1 MRAIS
6 MRKSLVITLIG
17 LSLSGCADTPENRQ
31 FWQQLGAGLSGAG
44 NSLNQQAQQMR
55 QSGANMGGNTLTCT
69 TTNYGAGMSK
79 TTCDGQP
86 SNNMSCTTTNLGSG
100 MTRTTCY

>member
-1 MRAIS
+1 MC
-6 MRKSLVITLIG
+6 KSLVITLIC

-31 FWQQLGAGLSGAG
+31 FWQQLGAGLQGAG
-44 NSLNQQAQQMR
+44 NNLNQQAAQMR
-55 QSGANMGGNTLTCT
+55 QNSANIGSNTVNCT
-69 TTNYGAGMSK
+69 TTNYGAGMSN

-86 SNNMSCTTTNLGSG
+86 SKNMTCTTMNLGSG